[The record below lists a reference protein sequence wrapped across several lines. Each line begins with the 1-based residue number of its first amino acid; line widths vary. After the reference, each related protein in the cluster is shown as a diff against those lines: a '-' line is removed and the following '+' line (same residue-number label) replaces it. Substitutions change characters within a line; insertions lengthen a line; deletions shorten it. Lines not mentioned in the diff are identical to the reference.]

1 MISIKS
7 KLISKF
13 KSKNWI
19 HSFMFIKYRI
29 MHSPSKPYMRA
40 DKVNLEL
47 HISASKNARYNSY
60 QGYSLKILLT
70 ESALSKHQL

>member
-19 HSFMFIKYRI
+19 HSFTFIKYRI
-29 MHSPSKPYMRA
+29 TRSPSKPYMGA
-40 DKVNLEL
+40 VYVFCIYWFYNEKPFKANN
-47 HISASKNARYNSY
+47 AMSKIQITY
-60 QGYSLKILLT
+60 QLGKEKSG
-70 ESALSKHQL
+70 SF